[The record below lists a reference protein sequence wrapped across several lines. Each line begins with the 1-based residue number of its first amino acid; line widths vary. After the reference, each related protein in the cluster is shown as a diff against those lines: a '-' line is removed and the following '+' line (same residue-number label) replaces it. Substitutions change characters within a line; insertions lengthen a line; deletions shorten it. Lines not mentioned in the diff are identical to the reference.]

1 MLLPI
6 KNRRF
11 TDRIL
16 AQLKEYILSRQIL
29 PGERLPSEAEFAE
42 TFGVSRGTI
51 REALHILEHDGIVR
65 IKKGPGGGLF
75 LSEGNLVQVID
86 SIFFTM
92 QWEKISFDT
101 LMETRKSL
109 EDRIAR
115 LAATRAEKEDMVVI
129 EQILKRMEAPGL
141 SHDLFVQ
148 FDTDFHVALAKA
160 AKNKILLMFMVA
172 VKELHNRVVNYSELH
187 DHLFPAAREYHRKIL
202 EAVKDK
208 DPDKAAEMM
217 AEHLDYFERHYRNHV
232 QSTDSSTERSDKV

>member
-1 MLLPI
+1 MLSPI

-16 AQLKEYILSRQIL
+16 AQLKEYILSRQTL

-42 TFGVSRGTI
+42 IFGVSRGTI

-101 LMETRKSL
+101 LIETRKPL
-109 EDRIAR
+109 EDKIAR
-115 LAATRAEKEDMVVI
+115 LASVRAEEEDIHEI
-129 EQILKRMEAPGL
+129 EQILKKMEAPDL

-148 FDTDFHVALAKA
+148 YDTDFHVALAKA
-160 AKNKILLMFMVA
+160 AKNKVLLMFMVA
-172 VKELHNRVVNYSELH
+172 VKDLHNRVVDYSELH

-202 EAVKDK
+202 DAVKDK
-208 DPDKAAEMM
+208 DPDRAAEMM
-217 AEHLDYFERHYRNHV
+217 AEHLDYFERHFRNHV
-232 QSTDSSTERSDKV
+232 QSTDFLTERSGKV